1 MITVPEEIKELL
13 HLDHCKKNI
22 RIHFP
27 GGERSD
33 ICNDLIVKDSVS
45 LTESLC
51 SQNELKFGLCES
63 PVFECEV
70 VGVGNVAGAR
80 IEVFCEIY
88 CDSSVSG
95 AVFRPDLQAYVYPIS
110 YGQFVIDSC
119 KREAD
124 MIHRRIQAYGFLS
137 HMENTNEYIELKNK
151 VLFPS
156 ATPYEP
162 NMLGTFLMLAKAT
175 GRVNGLNY
183 TVLTQWPARSGYVE
197 KLYSWDYSS
206 TSYYYGI
213 WGNMVDISDYSS
225 DPNTVIFVEYDRRS
239 LEQIS
244 QEMMAAGWG
253 LMTDNRFSIDEKN
266 EMLKKMMFPGIG
278 AGTYDTYNLTGFMNI
293 SARDDC
299 NYIYTYAIASNSTPR
314 SLFLTVPRGAIY
326 DKNPHSFP
334 GTPTHN
340 TYDLSDR
347 HIVVYAVDLSN
358 YPEALYVLRDIY
370 KTVKIEDP
378 YTTPYTAS
386 GYVYDPT
393 QIDYI
398 KPFQS
403 ELETKGVFGTL
414 KKDGSFAMINIKQQ
428 FGLNPGTAVYPGSNV
443 YPEGV
448 TGGKLLPEDY
458 QSCWYDDDYT
468 LPYGAVSCSYKNT
481 NNEDCQYILYFTG
494 FDENTDVKT
503 YKTYDLN
510 NNDYI
515 KSNLWTENQIKAICT
530 TIANN
535 LEGVR
540 YMPVD
545 FVGRGLPY
553 VDAGD
558 TFEIL
563 TKSNDSITTIVL
575 DRTLSGEQTLTD
587 SYKSV

>member
-1 MITVPEEIKELL
+1 MITVPEEVKALL
-13 HLDHCKKNI
+13 HQDHCQKNI
-22 RIHFP
+22 RITFP
-27 GGERSD
+27 GKERSD

-45 LTESLC
+45 FTESLC
-51 SQNELKFGLCES
+51 SQSDLKFGLCEA

-70 VGVGNVAGAR
+70 VGVGNVSGAR

-88 CDSSVSG
+88 CNSSVSG
-95 AVFRPDLQAYVYPIS
+95 AVFRPDLNSYVYPIS
-110 YGQFVIDSC
+110 YGLFVIDSC
-119 KREAD
+119 KRQAD
-124 MIHRRIQAYGFLS
+124 MIHRKIQAYGFLS
-137 HMENTNEYIELKNK
+137 HVENTNEYIKYKNE

-183 TVLTQWPARSGYVE
+183 TLLTQLPARSGWVK
-197 KLYSWDYSS
+197 KLYSWETSS
-206 TSYYYGI
+206 GWYYYGI
-213 WGNMVDISDYSS
+213 WGNMVDISSYSS
-225 DPNTVIFVEYDRRS
+225 DPNTVIFVEYDRMS

-244 QEMMAAGWG
+244 QEMMTAGWA
-253 LMTDNRFSIDEKN
+253 LMTDNRFGVEERN
-266 EMLKKMMFPGIG
+266 EMLKQMMLPGVG
-278 AGTYDTYNLTGFMNI
+278 YGLYSSYNLTGHIDIAI
-293 SARDDC
+293 SDDC
-299 NYIYTYAIASNSTPR
+299 NYVYTYAIPSSTTPSN
-314 SLFLTVPRGAIY
+314 LFLTVPSGGIY
-326 DKNPHSFP
+326 DVQPKISP
-334 GTPTHN
+334 GTPTHK
-340 TYDLSDR
+340 TYDFSDR
-347 HIVVYAVDLSN
+347 HIAVYAVDLSN

-370 KTVKIEDP
+370 ASKTVEIP
-378 YTTPYTAS
+378 YQSPTVIS
-386 GYVYDPT
+386 GYTYDPT
-393 QIDYI
+393 KIDYV
-398 KPFQS
+398 KSFQE

-414 KKDGSFAMINIKQQ
+414 KKDGSFALINIKQQ
-428 FGLNPGTAVYPGSNV
+428 FGLNPSGALYPGNNV

-468 LPYGAVSCSYKNT
+468 LPYGAVACSYKDS
-481 NNEDCQYILYFTG
+481 NNDDFQYVLYLNG
-494 FDENTDVKT
+494 FDENTDTKT

-515 KSNLWTENQIKAICT
+515 KSNIWTEAQIQAICA
-530 TIANN
+530 TIAAN
-535 LEGVR
+535 LDGVR

-553 VDAGD
+553 VEAGD

-575 DRTLSGEQTLTD
+575 NRTLTGEQTLTD